1 MRLAPLRSKARAEP
15 RLVRT
20 EGPGSQGPGGCSAGS
35 RGGGGGW
42 AGGKF
47 MQSGTVGRAGVL
59 VFVNTRILC
68 MSVSL
73 SPIWTRLPHPF
84 LIADNS
90 VGVSGGEF

>member
-1 MRLAPLRSKARAEP
+1 MRSPGLCVQKGQAARAQAAV
-15 RLVRT
+15 L
-20 EGPGSQGPGGCSAGS
+20 PGAGVGG
-35 RGGGGGW
+35 RW

-68 MSVSL
+68 VSVSL

>member
-1 MRLAPLRSKARAEP
+1 MCEAGTPQE
-15 RLVRT
+15 
-20 EGPGSQGPGGCSAGS
+20 QGPCGAPACAYRRARQPGPRRLFC
-35 RGGGGGW
+35 REPGGGR